1 MAEEAGDTEFV
12 SQLCDSSKQKAKEE
26 LGERNARDTVI
37 AVQTL
42 RQWVKEQPW
51 LRTPTDFAFLLR
63 FLRFRKFSQLEARK
77 ALEKFWTTR
86 SSRPEWCRSLD
97 PEDPLF
103 QKVIKS
109 GIFTCPA
116 VRDKQN
122 RRVIIMR
129 FGSFDV
135 NMIKKEGIGR
145 LWKCGM
151 LFYDWLSRDENV
163 QVNGVVLIADYSSL
177 TMQIFTAIANRD
189 DQRDFMS
196 YFQQALP
203 VRAKSMNAYN
213 EPAFFDVIFAFI
225 SPFLSKKLK
234 DRFHIHGRSLVKIY
248 AEVGHACLP
257 QEYLPD
263 DYEGPHAGTLA
274 QIHGDYTVVQRRI
287 YVILRWIHCV
297 QEDTRYA

>member
-163 QVNGVVLIADYSSL
+163 Q
-177 TMQIFTAIANRD
+177 
-189 DQRDFMS
+189 
-196 YFQQALP
+196 QALP

-274 QIHGDYTVVQRRI
+274 QIHDAMLADMCNPEFRR
-287 YVILRWIHCV
+287 YVMELSSDKYGVDKNRIPARS
-297 QEDTRYA
+297 QEVGSYRKLGTD